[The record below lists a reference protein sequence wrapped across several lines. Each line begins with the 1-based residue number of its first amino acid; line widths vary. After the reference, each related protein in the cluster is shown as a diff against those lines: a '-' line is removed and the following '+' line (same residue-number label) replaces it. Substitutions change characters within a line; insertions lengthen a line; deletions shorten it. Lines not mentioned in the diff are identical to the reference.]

1 MDPFL
6 LVVTIQPKTDDL
18 NCVVYLGGV
27 PEVSGHVDSGHDSGE
42 GGEED
47 AEDAEP
53 VVVLR
58 VVGPAVGHPHRR
70 VPTHETA
77 LWEVVRSN
85 IIFGTM

>member
-1 MDPFL
+1 MYCRL
-6 LVVTIQPKTDDL
+6 TY
-18 NCVVYLGGV
+18 YLGGV

-58 VVGPAVGHPHRR
+58 VVGPAVGHPHGR

-77 LWEVVRSN
+77 LCEVVRGI
-85 IIFGTM
+85 IIFGTK